1 MILPFR
7 QVVSQVK
14 VLEVHDEDEDGVDDC
29 GNVEKALNKEVVR
42 HLSCLGVPEKKVRIV
57 I

>member
-1 MILPFR
+1 VILPLC
-7 QVVSQVK
+7 QVMSQVK

-29 GNVEKALNKEVVR
+29 GNVEKALNQEVVW